1 MSMIKHHPADDVLLK
16 YVGGHYDTA
25 FNLVLAAHVSVC
37 KKCQKTVDL
46 HQGVGGQ
53 ILEAESLSSMSVSAD
68 SLLDDMAVVDEP
80 VSEMKPGYSKSL
92 KAGIPSILNHYL
104 PNEFDQLKWQKL
116 SPGIKQ
122 HIVKLDGGAS
132 ARLIQIAP
140 GKAVPPHGHSGEEM
154 TLILSGGY
162 YDGDE
167 AYSQGDLHLA
177 DHEAPH
183 EPTAMEDKP
192 CLVLAA
198 TDSPLIFQNWIPKL
212 LQPLF
217 KI

>member
-1 MSMIKHHPADDVLLK
+1 MSMINHHPTDDALLK
-16 YVGGHYDTA
+16 YVSGHYDTA
-25 FNLVLAAHVSVC
+25 YSLVLAAHVSVC
-37 KKCQKTVDL
+37 KKCQKAVDL

-53 ILEAESLSSMSVSAD
+53 VLETEAPASMSVSAD
-68 SLLDDMAVVDEP
+68 HLLDDMVVVDEP
-80 VSEMKPGYSKSL
+80 VSDMKPGYSKSL

-104 PNEFDQLKWQKL
+104 PEEFDHLKWQTL
-116 SPGIKQ
+116 SPSLKQ
-122 HIVKLDGGAS
+122 HIIKVDGKAS
-132 ARLIQIAP
+132 ARLLWMAP

-167 AYSQGDLHLA
+167 AYTQGDLHLA

-198 TDSPLIFQNWIPKL
+198 TDSPLIFKNWVPKL